1 MLPAVLGAPGQCDT
15 SLQPPSPVSPSPP
28 LLVRTPGVGCEAH
41 PNLCDGVSILTV
53 SYICKDPISKH
64 VHIPRLRVDTH
75 FWTLSSPLRQA
86 GRAWSDVGVGRT
98 FLAVSRAGR
107 AEARRRGSQEARSGA
122 GQPSGQA
129 VGALDRGGGC
139 GFWIL
144 GRRGSGEGPLMDQA
158 PRPPARRPET
168 NFRALL
174 SDHSFPFSGTL

>member
-28 LLVRTPGVGCEAH
+28 LLVRTPGIGCEAH
-41 PNLCDGVSILTV
+41 PNLCDGVSILTLLV
-53 SYICKDPISKH
+53 TSAKTLFPNTFTSRGCG
-64 VHIPRLRVDTH
+64 
-75 FWTLSSPLRQA
+75 WTRIFGLRQA
-86 GRAWSDVGVGRT
+86 GRARSDVGVGRT
-98 FLAVSRAGR
+98 FLAVSRAGQ

-122 GQPSGQA
+122 GRPSGQA

-144 GRRGSGEGPLMDQA
+144 GRRGSRERPLMDRA